1 MLEVIGLV
9 VPFFGLILIGYALA
23 RRSSLT
29 QDHMG
34 WMNFFIIYVALPALF
49 FKLMAKTPVA
59 DLANPRFILGTTG
72 ITLLIFLVVLLGT
85 RILHR
90 DSLPESMIQGFGAA
104 YGNIGYMAPGMALMA
119 FGEQAALPVAL
130 IFCFDNAL
138 HFTMAPMVMA
148 FARHEEGAMPRLIF
162 QAAKNIVTHPFIMAT
177 LFGIGAAALQL
188 HLPEPVD
195 RMVDLLANAAA
206 PCALF
211 AMGVTLAQ
219 RPLQSVPVELSWII
233 PAKLVAHP
241 LMVWLALGLL
251 GPFPDV
257 WIYTAILVCALPTAT
272 NVFVLAQ
279 QYNVW
284 QTKASAAILTTTF
297 LSILTVSALLYAI
310 TQGYLPANAFPDI

>member
-9 VPFFGLILIGYALA
+9 VPFFGLILIGYALGF
-23 RRSSLT
+23 RSKLQ
-29 QDHMG
+29 QDQMG
-34 WMNFFIIYVALPALF
+34 WLNFFIIYVALPALF

-59 DLANPRFILGTTG
+59 DLANPAFVLGTTG
-72 ITLLIFLVVLLGT
+72 ITLLVFVLVMVATRVL
-85 RILHR
+85 RQ
-90 DSLPESMIQGFGAA
+90 DPLPDAMIQGFAAA

-119 FGEQAALPVAL
+119 FGEKAALPVAL

-148 FARHEEGAMPRLIF
+148 FARHEEGSFGRLIF
-162 QAAKNIVTHPFIMAT
+162 QAGKNIVTHPFILAT
-177 LFGIGAAALQL
+177 LIGIGAAAMQL
-188 HLPEPVD
+188 ELPQPVG

-219 RPLQSVPVELSWII
+219 RPLQSMPVELNWII
-233 PAKLVAHP
+233 PAKLVVHP
-241 LMVWLALGLL
+241 VLVWLALGLL

-257 WIYTAILVCALPTAT
+257 WIYTAILICALPTAT

-279 QYNVW
+279 QYGVW

-310 TQGYLPANAFPDI
+310 TQGYLPADAFPDL

>member
-9 VPFFGLILIGYALA
+9 VPFFGLILIGYGLG
-23 RRSSLT
+23 RRSNFN

-59 DLANPRFILGTTG
+59 ELANPGFVLGTTG
-72 ITLLIFLVVLLGT
+72 ITLLIFVAVMAGV
-85 RILHR
+85 RIVR
-90 DSLPESMIQGFGAA
+90 KDPLPEAMIQGFAAA
-104 YGNIGYMAPGMALMA
+104 YGNIGYMAPGMALLA
-119 FGEQAALPVAL
+119 FGEKAALPVAL

-148 FARHEEGAMPRLIF
+148 FARHEEGAMPRLIV
-162 QAAKNIVTHPFIMAT
+162 QAAKNIITHPFIMAT
-177 LFGIGAAALQL
+177 IIGIGAAAVQL
-188 HLPEPVD
+188 ELPQPVG

-219 RPLQSVPVELSWII
+219 RPLQSVPAELSWII
-233 PAKLVAHP
+233 PAKLVVHP
-241 LMVWLALGLL
+241 LLVWLALGLL

-257 WIYTAILVCALPTAT
+257 WIHTAILICALPTAT

-279 QYNVW
+279 QYGIW

-310 TQGYLPANAFPDI
+310 TQGYLPADAFPNI